1 MAFGM
6 KLHIGVDEESGMVH
20 SMETISAN
28 VHDLTPSEKLLH
40 GEEMPVM
47 VVLRSGRAPGS
58 PCDVVHCHE
67 AR

>member
-20 SMETISAN
+20 SMETTSAN

-40 GEEMPVM
+40 GEEVR
-47 VVLRSGRAPGS
+47 VWRDAGYGGIEKRKS
-58 PCDVVHCHE
+58 
-67 AR
+67 ARIGM